1 MPTKNGIAWNDAA
14 TYEQPA
20 NPHKTLETTL
30 VERVKTASQAAV
42 SGARDFVNKLLGRLL
57 QRDRLLLLWKEVEGF
72 TIRDLSE
79 MTGLNENTIKL
90 RMFRTRQNLI
100 KAAARL
106 RSAKTIRGLV
116 R

>member
-1 MPTKNGIAWNDAA
+1 
-14 TYEQPA
+14 
-20 NPHKTLETTL
+20 L
-30 VERVKTASQAAV
+30 
-42 SGARDFVNKLLGRLL
+42 VNKLLGWLPE
-57 QRDRLLLLWKEVEGF
+57 RDRLLLLWKELEGF
-72 TIRDLSE
+72 TIRELAE

-106 RSAKTIRGLV
+106 RSAKTVRGLV